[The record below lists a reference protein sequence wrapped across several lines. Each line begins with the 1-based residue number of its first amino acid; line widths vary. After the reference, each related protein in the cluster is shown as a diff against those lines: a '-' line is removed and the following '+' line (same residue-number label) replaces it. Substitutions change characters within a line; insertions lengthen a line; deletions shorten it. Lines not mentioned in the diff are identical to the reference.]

1 MNFVSDQQAKSQGTI
16 MFKVIPIT
24 ERPVHN
30 QTMVINHH
38 LYLSHSWTSCFPLL
52 QTKYRLNKHTCLV
65 LALRAGHGG
74 LQPSSGPDH
83 PLCRRR
89 YELQKRWRPGDRG
102 PDRRPL
108 VAGQETAQQHILRRP
123 HPLHQPAETVS
134 MSLMALHIE
143 DVIFLMCFPLL
154 QGFFLYFIDI
164 HCSLVLLWRE
174 MISYSLL
181 FCE

>member
-1 MNFVSDQQAKSQGTI
+1 MNFVSNQQAKSQGTI

-30 QTMVINHH
+30 QTMVIYHH
-38 LYLSHSWTSCFPLL
+38 LHLPHSWTSCFPLL
-52 QTKYRLNKHTCLV
+52 QTKYRLNKRTFLV

-74 LQPSSGPDH
+74 LQPSPGPDH

-89 YELQKRWRPGDRG
+89 YELQKRGRPGDRG

-123 HPLHQPAETVS
+123 HPLHQPAETVR
-134 MSLMALHIE
+134 MSLMTLYIE
-143 DVIFLMCFPLL
+143 DVMSC
-154 QGFFLYFIDI
+154 FFLYYRDFYIYI
-164 HCSLVLLWRE
+164 FYWYSLQPSSAVKRNF
-174 MISYSLL
+174 SHSLL